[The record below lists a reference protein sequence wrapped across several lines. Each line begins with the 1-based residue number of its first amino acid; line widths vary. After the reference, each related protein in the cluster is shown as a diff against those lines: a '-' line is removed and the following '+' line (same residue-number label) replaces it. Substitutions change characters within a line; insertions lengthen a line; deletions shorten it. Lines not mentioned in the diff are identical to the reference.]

1 MRCRECGSEH
11 EPARLSVCPEC
22 LGPLDAF
29 YDYREVDWSEA
40 SLSRRPRSIWRYR
53 ELLPL
58 LDPRKAVDLGA
69 GFTPLR
75 RADRLAKELG
85 LEELYLKDD
94 TVNPTYSFKD
104 RPASV
109 AVSKAMELGYGVVG
123 CASTGNLAAA
133 TAAHSAKAG
142 LPCYVFIPKG
152 IEGTKVSQAIAYGAR
167 IIRVSGTYDEAN
179 AAASRAAERFGW
191 ALVNI
196 NVRPYYV
203 EGSKSLAFEVCEQL
217 GWEAPDHVIVPIGSG
232 ALLNAIAKGFGELRD
247 LGLIEGRGPKIS
259 GAQGLGCSPVVD
271 AFKSGR
277 DYIEPVEAPNTIAKS
292 LAIGDPGDGIY
303 ALRRIRDS
311 GGRAEAASDAE
322 IAEAIRLLGRTEGL
336 FAEPAGAV
344 TVAALKK
351 LIAAGAVG
359 RDERVVCYITGN
371 GLKAPDAVAPSE
383 ADITDIGHDLEI
395 SAAEISGVGDWRR

>member
-1 MRCRECGSEH
+1 LRCRECGSEH

-109 AVSKAMELGYGVVG
+109 AVSKAMELGYEVVG

>member
-1 MRCRECGSEH
+1 LRCRECGSEH

-247 LGLIEGRGPKIS
+247 LGLIEGQGPKIS

>member
-109 AVSKAMELGYGVVG
+109 AVSKAMELGYEVVG

>member
-1 MRCRECGSEH
+1 LRCRECGSEH
-11 EPARLSVCPEC
+11 EPARLSVCPDC
-22 LGPLDAF
+22 LGPLDVL
-29 YDYREVDWSEA
+29 YDYDRVDWSEA

-58 LDPRKAVDLGA
+58 LDHRRAVDLGA

-75 RADRLAKELG
+75 RADRLAASLG
-85 LEELYLKDD
+85 LREVYLKDD

-104 RPASV
+104 RPASA
-109 AVSKAMELGYGVVG
+109 AVSKAIELGYGVVG

-133 TAAHSAKAG
+133 TAAHAAKAG
-142 LPCYVFIPKG
+142 LPCYVFIPRG
-152 IEGTKVSQAIAYGAR
+152 IEGTKISQAIAYGAR
-167 IIRVSGTYDEAN
+167 IVRVDGTYDEAN
-179 AAASRAAERFGW
+179 AVASRAADRFGW

-217 GWEAPDHVIVPIGSG
+217 GWEAPDHAIVPIGSG
-232 ALLNAIAKGFGELRD
+232 ALLNAIAKGFRELGEL
-247 LGLIEGRGPKIS
+247 GLLDGRGPRIS

-277 DYIEPVEAPNTIAKS
+277 DIIEPVEAPNTIAKS
-292 LAIGDPGDGIY
+292 LAIGDPGDGVY
-303 ALRRIRDS
+303 ALRRIRES
-311 GGRAEAASDAE
+311 GGFAEAASDAE

-336 FAEPAGAV
+336 FTEPAGAV

-351 LIAAGAVG
+351 LIASGAIEG
-359 RDERVVCYITGN
+359 DERVICYITGN
-371 GLKAPDAVAPSE
+371 GLKAPEALAPSE
-383 ADITDIGHDLEI
+383 ADILDVSPALEGLEEGI
-395 SAAEISGVGDWRR
+395 LEVGPWRA

>member
-109 AVSKAMELGYGVVG
+109 AVSKAMELGYEVVG

-133 TAAHSAKAG
+133 TAAHSVKAG
-142 LPCYVFIPKG
+142 LPCYVFISKG

>member
-1 MRCRECGSEH
+1 LRCRECGSEH

>member
-1 MRCRECGSEH
+1 LRCRECGSEH

-109 AVSKAMELGYGVVG
+109 AVSKAMELGYEVVG

-133 TAAHSAKAG
+133 TAAHSVKAG
-142 LPCYVFIPKG
+142 LPCYVFISKG

>member
-247 LGLIEGRGPKIS
+247 LGLIEGQGPKIS